1 MAQAT
6 CPTGENGTII
16 CEVLTGVGV
25 GTGNVLD
32 ALTFPIIVLIAVIGI
47 VGALVL
53 FIGSILKKAGRF
65 K

>member
-1 MAQAT
+1 MAQIV
-6 CPTGENGTII
+6 CPTDGSGIAI
-16 CEVLTGVGV
+16 CEVLTGVGL

-53 FIGSILKKAGRF
+53 FIGGILTKVGKG
-65 K
+65 

>member
-6 CPTGENGTII
+6 CPTGENGTAI
-16 CEVLTGVGV
+16 CEVLTGAGV

-32 ALTFPIIVLIAVIGI
+32 ALTLPVIILIAVLGI

-53 FIGSILKKAGRF
+53 FIGNILKRTGRF
-65 K
+65 